1 MDILEF
7 KSFKNIFQERWVSVH
22 TAGQPEAPL
31 SGTAPGVGGTLN
43 LGPLHFLKL
52 FWPSREL

>member
-7 KSFKNIFQERWVSVH
+7 KSFKNIFQERWVSSH

-31 SGTAPGVGGTLN
+31 SGTGPRGRRGG
-43 LGPLHFLKL
+43 GED
-52 FWPSREL
+52 WI

>member
-7 KSFKNIFQERWVSVH
+7 KSFKNIFQERWVSSH

-31 SGTAPGVGGTLN
+31 PGAGVVGGED
-43 LGPLHFLKL
+43 
-52 FWPSREL
+52 WI